1 MILKAKQDS
10 ETALSHLARVSLYP
24 RGTAMSILRLD
35 SRLRFSLAKKPG
47 TSAVVRSARSLLRD
61 GVLPL
66 VFRTTAFPI
75 NASHLLDVRGKE
87 EVLFGSYLDRLARV
101 DSTNDAADL
110 LPKFPIS
117 FLPHLIT
124 LL

>member
-1 MILKAKQDS
+1 
-10 ETALSHLARVSLYP
+10 
-24 RGTAMSILRLD
+24 
-35 SRLRFSLAKKPG
+35 
-47 TSAVVRSARSLLRD
+47 
-61 GVLPL
+61 VLPL
-66 VFRTTAFPI
+66 VFRTIAFPI

-87 EVLFGSYLDRLARV
+87 EALLGSNLDRLARV

-110 LPKFPIS
+110 LPEFASS